1 MAKLLNFRE
10 AEQKLKKLPIGTYK
24 IIDIIKIIVSCQP
37 LQKKGL
43 FENSPFGSIVSKA
56 YNDELFEKA
65 IRDYF
70 KQYCPEGL
78 LDCYVEL
85 KYQRVVK
92 LRKIIKHLER
102 EDYKGERLFF
112 DKALAGSIDIA
123 IRPDGRAFVWDGFRR
138 AILALLNGLR
148 FVRCSITLHPE
159 HYTNTMCEEKEAFW
173 FKVRNGLDEKMPP
186 EELFKS
192 GIVYNDPDSL
202 KVLKVI
208 KDMGVDVVGTNP
220 GYPELGGFKQFED
233 TVLGKSSCKIGD
245 MDYLVQSSSKQKTA
259 WPTKDGILG
268 YLTCGQ
274 AKLIEALE
282 KTDEN
287 GNLVLDFGIYITH
300 PDKKGVCE
308 LTKKLVKFAG
318 KHTDKDGKVAYKN
331 EQDVLTKNRLSGKSI
346 ESVAYN
352 IGNLVL
358 GLDVTQKAA
367 LANELGLTEEEQE
380 TVAILPKVNP
390 KKAIAA

>member
-1 MAKLLNFRE
+1 M
-10 AEQKLKKLPIGTYK
+10 
-24 IIDIIKIIVSCQP
+24 
-37 LQKKGL
+37 
-43 FENSPFGSIVSKA
+43 
-56 YNDELFEKA
+56 
-65 IRDYF
+65 
-70 KQYCPEGL
+70 
-78 LDCYVEL
+78 
-85 KYQRVVK
+85 
-92 LRKIIKHLER
+92 
-102 EDYKGERLFF
+102 
-112 DKALAGSIDIA
+112 
-123 IRPDGRAFVWDGFRR
+123 FV
-138 AILALLNGLR
+138 
-148 FVRCSITLHPE
+148 LH
-159 HYTNTMCEEKEAFW
+159 
-173 FKVRNGLDEKMPP
+173 
-186 EELFKS
+186 
-192 GIVYNDPDSL
+192 
-202 KVLKVI
+202 
-208 KDMGVDVVGTNP
+208 
-220 GYPELGGFKQFED
+220 
-233 TVLGKSSCKIGD
+233 
-245 MDYLVQSSSKQKTA
+245 QSSSKQKTA

-318 KHTDKDGKVAYKN
+318 KHTDKDGEVAYKN